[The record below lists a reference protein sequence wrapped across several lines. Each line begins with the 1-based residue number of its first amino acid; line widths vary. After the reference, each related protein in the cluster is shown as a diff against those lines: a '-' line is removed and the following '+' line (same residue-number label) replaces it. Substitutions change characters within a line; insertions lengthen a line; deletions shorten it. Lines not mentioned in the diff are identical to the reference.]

1 MNKQAVTIL
10 PAFLLLWSASWG
22 AAQERKEPATAAPA
36 AVEEPRPTPNTS
48 NSEEYLPPEG
58 YKKRSRNGK
67 VVYCRQVVPGG
78 TLIKRNE
85 CFTRMELDAIEQAQ
99 RAFREDLRNQG
110 LICADSRCSGG

>member
-1 MNKQAVTIL
+1 
-10 PAFLLLWSASWG
+10 
-22 AAQERKEPATAAPA
+22 
-36 AVEEPRPTPNTS
+36 
-48 NSEEYLPPEG
+48 LPPEG

-67 VVYCRQVVPGG
+67 VVYCRQVVPAG
-78 TLIKRNE
+78 TLIKHNE